1 MHDAEPQPAL
11 YTAAEVRALDRA
23 AIDGAGIPGIVL
35 MSRAGRAVFELA
47 CARYPGVLPM
57 TTTDPA
63 RDDAASAMAALGT
76 DIRAWAR
83 ELGFPSLGICGT
95 DLAPH
100 DERLR
105 QWVAQGL
112 HGELDYMA
120 RHGARRWRPEELLPG
135 TLRVI
140 SVRMDY
146 HRADSAEP
154 SGILND
160 AERAYVSRYALGR
173 DYHKLMRARLARLA
187 DRILAARPGSAQR
200 VFVDSAP
207 VLERGVAQ
215 KAGLGWIGKNTL
227 LIDPRAGS
235 WFFLGEIYTDIPLP
249 LDAEFSGMH
258 CGSCT
263 ACLDVCPTA
272 AFVSPFVLDAR
283 RCISYLT
290 IELQGAIPQDLRPLI
305 GNRVFGC
312 DDCQLVCPWN
322 KFAQPSC
329 EADFAPRHGLDA
341 ARLTELFAWSAEQFA
356 ERAAG
361 TPLAASRASSALS
374 MLMISARAV
383 SVARQSKA
391 RARYCLIMI
400 IPLLIIKVGKSPTDP
415 LNARKPRCAH
425 RAGRVPYETDC
436 RALQASRSA
445 ASGNPCQAK
454 NSRQNRAR
462 TTSPWAPRSAPS
474 AQSSTGRRADT
485 GRFLQ
490 ATRRGRRDRSLPCR
504 IFDPAA

>member
-1 MHDAEPQPAL
+1 M
-11 YTAAEVRALDRA
+11 
-23 AIDGAGIPGIVL
+23 I
-35 MSRAGRAVFELA
+35 
-47 CARYPGVLPM
+47 
-57 TTTDPA
+57 TTDTA
-63 RDDAASAMAALGT
+63 REDATGSLAALAVA
-76 DIRAWAR
+76 IRAWAR

-95 DLAPH
+95 DLSPH

-105 QWVAQGL
+105 EWVAQGL

-120 RHGARRWRPEELLPG
+120 RHGAKRWRPEELLPG

-290 IELQGAIPQDLRPLI
+290 IELQGAIPHDLRPLI

-361 TPLAASRASSALS
+361 TPLYRLGHERWLRNLAVALGNGPATDAALAAL
-374 MLMISARAV
+374 
-383 SVARQSKA
+383 
-391 RARYCLIMI
+391 RARSEHPSELVREHVTWAIDQ
-400 IPLLIIKVGKSPTDP
+400 LATRSSL
-415 LNARKPRCAH
+415 
-425 RAGRVPYETDC
+425 AG
-436 RALQASRSA
+436 
-445 ASGNPCQAK
+445 
-454 NSRQNRAR
+454 QNG
-462 TTSPWAPRSAPS
+462 SAP
-474 AQSSTGRRADT
+474 
-485 GRFLQ
+485 
-490 ATRRGRRDRSLPCR
+490 
-504 IFDPAA
+504 